1 MTEIEIF
8 SASTCPFAQR
18 SRLVLIEKDVPFT
31 LTEIDLENKPDWFL
45 DISPQGR
52 VPVIRHGRS
61 VIWESAVI
69 NEYLE
74 EVFADPPLMPEAPE
88 DRARAR
94 IWVAYAND
102 TLVPL
107 FYKLM
112 AARDGASQEKV
123 GTDMRRMLEFIERE
137 GLAQVTDGPYF
148 LGRNPNLADFT
159 FYPFFERWPAIAHYS
174 GLELSDDYPRL
185 EKWLVAMQGRASV
198 QAIANPGD
206 FYIRHYAS
214 YT

>member
-8 SASTCPFAQR
+8 SAFTCPFAQR

-31 LTEIDLENKPDWFL
+31 LTEIDLDNKPDWFI
-45 DISPQGR
+45 DISPNGR
-52 VPVIRHGRS
+52 VPMIRNGKYI
-61 VIWESAVI
+61 IWESAVI

-74 EVFADPPLMPEAPE
+74 EVFPTPPMMPETPE
-88 DRARAR
+88 DRALVR

-102 TLVPL
+102 ILVPL

-112 AARDGASQEKV
+112 AARDGASQKKV
-123 GTDMRRMLEFIERE
+123 GGEMRLVLEFIEKE
-137 GLAQVTDGPYF
+137 GLGQATDGPYF
-148 LGRNPNLADFT
+148 LGRKPGLADFT

-185 EKWLVAMQGRASV
+185 GKWLAAMQGRASV
-198 QAIANPGD
+198 QAVANPGD
-206 FYIRHYAS
+206 FYIRHYES

>member
-8 SASTCPFAQR
+8 SASTCPLAQR
-18 SRLVLIEKDVPFT
+18 SRLVLIEKDVHFS

-45 DISPQGR
+45 KISPQGR
-52 VPVIRHGRS
+52 VPVIRHAKA

-74 EVFADPPLMPEAPE
+74 EVFADPPLMPQVLE

-94 IWVAYAND
+94 IWVTYAND

-112 AARDGASQEKV
+112 AARDEASQEKV
-123 GTDMRRMLEFIERE
+123 GAKMALVLEFIEKE
-137 GLAQVTDGPYF
+137 GLAQAGDGPYF
-148 LGRNPNLADFT
+148 LGRGPTLTDFT

-174 GLELSDDYPRL
+174 GLELSDTYPRL
-185 EKWLVAMQGRASV
+185 EKWLAAMQGRASV

-206 FYIRHYAS
+206 FYIRHYES
-214 YT
+214 YD